1 MATMI
6 SEVYNA
12 FRAGGTPEAQA
23 REAAEA
29 LSAESLST
37 KGDIDAAKGELN
49 RKIDAVKEE
58 LNLKIDAVKEEL
70 NRKIDAVKEELN
82 LKIDAVEEKLSREIA
97 GVEGEVARLARDMAV
112 MKWMMALVLA
122 VQVIPLLKSLLA
134 I

>member
-6 SEVYNA
+6 SEVYDA

-49 RKIDAVKEE
+49 LKIDAVKEE

-70 NRKIDAVKEELN
+70 NR
-82 LKIDAVEEKLSREIA
+82 KIDAVEEKLSREIA

>member
-6 SEVYNA
+6 SEVYDA

-37 KGDIDAAKGELN
+37 KGDIDAAKG
-49 RKIDAVKEE
+49 
-58 LNLKIDAVKEEL
+58 
-70 NRKIDAVKEELN
+70 ELN

>member
-6 SEVYNA
+6 SEVYDA
-12 FRAGGTPEAQA
+12 FRAAGTPEAQA

-37 KGDIDAAKGELN
+37 KGDIDAAK
-49 RKIDAVKEE
+49 
-58 LNLKIDAVKEEL
+58 
-70 NRKIDAVKEELN
+70 
-82 LKIDAVEEKLSREIA
+82 EKLSREIA
-97 GVEGEVARLARDMAV
+97 GVEGKVTKLARDMAV

>member
-6 SEVYNA
+6 SEVYDA

-37 KGDIDAAKGELN
+37 KGDIDAAK
-49 RKIDAVKEE
+49 
-58 LNLKIDAVKEEL
+58 
-70 NRKIDAVKEELN
+70 
-82 LKIDAVEEKLSREIA
+82 EKLSREIA
-97 GVEGEVARLARDMAV
+97 GVEGKVTKLARDMAV

>member
-6 SEVYNA
+6 SEVYDA

-97 GVEGEVARLARDMAV
+97 GVESEVARLARDMAV

>member
-6 SEVYNA
+6 SEVYDA
-12 FRAGGTPEAQA
+12 FRAAGTPEAQA

-37 KGDIDAAKGELN
+37 KGDIDAAKDELN
-49 RKIDAVKEE
+49 RKIDDVEKRLNHSIYEVKQS
-58 LNLKIDAVKEEL
+58 I
-70 NRKIDAVKEELN
+70 
-82 LKIDAVEEKLSREIA
+82 
-97 GVEGEVARLARDMAV
+97 AV
-112 MKWMMALVLA
+112 MRWMVALVLA

>member
-6 SEVYNA
+6 SEVYDA
-12 FRAGGTPEAQA
+12 FRAAGTPEAQA

-37 KGDIDAAKGELN
+37 KGDIDAAK
-49 RKIDAVKEE
+49 
-58 LNLKIDAVKEEL
+58 
-70 NRKIDAVKEELN
+70 
-82 LKIDAVEEKLSREIA
+82 EKLSREIA

>member
-49 RKIDAVKEE
+49 
-58 LNLKIDAVKEEL
+58 LKIDAVKEEL
-70 NRKIDAVKEELN
+70 NHKIDAVKEELN